1 MITALQPCFVLQL
14 GLNSPFVKSGA
25 DYWRKESAEP
35 GEANGDSPS
44 KKASLPPVG
53 DLFDFKSA
61 KSAARAGA
69 SASEDDALPA
79 MPEWLQERPYLTG
92 EHLMQACFSLKHMF
106 PPVLQ
111 YECS

>member
-61 KSAARAGA
+61 KSAARSGA